1 MAGMRKTGWQLGEHE
16 YSKYEGERIDSN
28 QQRNKE
34 GEHEYIQN
42 QPRPEAS
49 SSWSRIDSNKKT
61 KTRTD
66 KERMVSMGKPE

>member
-1 MAGMRKTGWQLGEHE
+1 MIKTGWQLGEHE

-49 SSWSRIDSNKKT
+49 SSWSRIDSNKKN
-61 KTRTD
+61 KD
-66 KERMVSMGKPE
+66 KDR

>member
-42 QPRPEAS
+42 QSTPEAS
-49 SSWSRIDSNKKT
+49 SSWGRIDSNKK
-61 KTRTD
+61 KQRQGQI
-66 KERMVSMGKPE
+66 KK